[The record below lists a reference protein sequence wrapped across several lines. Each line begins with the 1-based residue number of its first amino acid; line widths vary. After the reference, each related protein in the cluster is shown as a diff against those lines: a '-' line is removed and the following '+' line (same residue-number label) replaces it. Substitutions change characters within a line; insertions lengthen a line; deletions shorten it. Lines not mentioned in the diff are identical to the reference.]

1 MKKEIT
7 PELIA
12 RVALVIIVVIFA
24 GRYGVHKYQEHQRA
38 EELYHRESMNL
49 TFRMSLCG
57 MQLTYTIWFATHR
70 RRTRK

>member
-12 RVALVIIVVIFA
+12 RVALVIIVVVFA
-24 GRYGVHKYQEHQRA
+24 GRYRVHKYQEHQRA

-49 TFRMSLCG
+49 TFRMWL
-57 MQLTYTIWFATHR
+57 
-70 RRTRK
+70 